1 MNRRAFIGTLA
12 GGVLAAPIAA
22 DAQQSGKVW
31 RIGILGYTLP
41 TSDMVG
47 PEPRHPIVNAFVR
60 GLRDLGYVY
69 GQHFVTEPRGAE
81 GRLERFPSLVAELV
95 SLKVDVIVAVGNS
108 QQAVKEATSTIPV
121 VMAGS
126 GDPVMSGFVESLS
139 RPGTNFTGLTF
150 LWLDLIGKRLE
161 LLKQIVP
168 TATPVAVLW
177 DRASYRVWEA
187 AEAAA
192 RQQGWRL
199 LSLPIGD
206 IAEIEGAFRMA
217 TKARAGALLAAAPYA
232 LDPRP
237 QLIVALAAKNRI
249 PTMYH
254 QRYFVEFGGLLSY
267 APDLA
272 DIWRRAAT
280 FVDKII
286 KGANPA
292 ELPVEQPTKFD
303 LVINL
308 KTAKALG
315 LTIPPSLLQRAHQLI
330 E

>member
-1 MNRRAFIGTLA
+1 
-12 GGVLAAPIAA
+12 VP
-22 DAQQSGKVW
+22 
-31 RIGILGYTLP
+31 
-41 TSDMVG
+41 
-47 PEPRHPIVNAFVR
+47 
-60 GLRDLGYVY
+60 
-69 GQHFVTEPRGAE
+69 
-81 GRLERFPSLVAELV
+81 
-95 SLKVDVIVAVGNS
+95 
-108 QQAVKEATSTIPV
+108 
-121 VMAGS
+121 
-126 GDPVMSGFVESLS
+126 SGFVESLS

-161 LLKQIVP
+161 LLKQIVQ

-177 DRASYRVWEA
+177 DRPNYRVWEA

-217 TKARAGALLAAAPYA
+217 TNARAGALLAAAPYA

-237 QLIVALAAKNRI
+237 QLIVALAAKNRL

-254 QRYFVEFGGLLSY
+254 QRYFVDFGGLVSY

-315 LTIPPSLLQRAHQLI
+315 LTIPQSILLQADQVI